1 MYTESNLTECQ
12 QEYSVLASAATSE
25 AEFTLANSTKSLS
38 LPVGVYKLYNVH
50 ETENNMCSVKVNV
63 IGEWSSSI
71 YKAVPTQ
78 VINYVC

>member
-25 AEFTLANSTKSLS
+25 AEFTLANSSKSLA
-38 LPVGVYKLYNVH
+38 LPVGVYKLYDVH
-50 ETENNMCSVKVNV
+50 DTKNMCSVKVNV

-71 YKAVPTQ
+71 YKSVPTQ